1 MSKVILIGM
10 RGVGKTT
17 TGKALAEI
25 LEMPFLDLDQ
35 EIIRME
41 GKSVP
46 EIVESEGWEGFRK
59 KEQQALHACLEKDD
73 LVLATGG
80 GILMYFDNAE
90 HLKDQGE
97 IILLT
102 SSPETMAKRIGDSD
116 RPSLTGKSITEE
128 LAEVW
133 SEREETYRKYA
144 DQSVDTEN
152 KTPEE
157 VAREI
162 SLRCL

>member
-17 TGKALAEI
+17 TGTALADI
-25 LEMPFLDLDQ
+25 LDQDFVDLDQ

-46 EIVESEGWEGFRK
+46 EIVEAEGWEGFRK
-59 KEQQALHACLEKDD
+59 KEQQALHTYIEKDD

-90 HLKDQGE
+90 QLKDQGE

-102 SSPETMAKRIGDSD
+102 ASPETMAKRIGDSD

-128 LAEVW
+128 LSEIW
-133 SEREETYRKYA
+133 KEREETYHNYA
-144 DQSVDTEN
+144 NHIVDTEG